1 MEIGIAA
8 LSGLLIF
15 CFFYILFYRLSFKKR
30 LIDKRIN
37 ELNTKESEVEKAD
50 TRKSKKDKPKKRFVF
65 GKKLS
70 ADLEAAGVLLK
81 PEEYLLI
88 WAATTI
94 VPPMIFL
101 IAGGQ
106 LISAVAVL
114 LIGLIIPPL
123 LVARSKRKRMKK
135 FERQLSDSIVL
146 ISNNLRAGFTFQQSM
161 ESVSREMHEPIA
173 GEFKRTLLEIQLGV
187 STEEAMERMVK
198 RTNSSDL
205 SLLVS
210 AVLIQWKVGGN
221 LAEVLDNI
229 ASTIR
234 DRLRIKGEV
243 RVATSSGRISG
254 RIIGF
259 LPIFLIA
266 ILMII
271 NPIYIKE
278 FFSTKIGIIL
288 IIVSICLETLGFLVI
303 KKITDIKM

>member
-1 MEIGIAA
+1 MEIDIAV
-8 LSGLLIF
+8 LSGVLLF
-15 CFFYILFYRLSFKKR
+15 CILNILFYQLSNKKV
-30 LIDKRIN
+30 LIDKRVK
-37 ELNTKESEVEKAD
+37 ELYPKKTELEKAD
-50 TRKSKKDKPKKRFVF
+50 AQKRKKDKQKTRVGF

-70 ADLEAAGVLLK
+70 GDLEAAGILLK
-81 PEEYLLI
+81 PQEYLLI

-106 LISAVAVL
+106 LISVFAVM

-135 FERQLSDSIVL
+135 FEMQLSDSIVL

-161 ESVSREMHEPIA
+161 ESVSKEMHEPIA
-173 GEFKRTLLEIQLGV
+173 GEFKRTLMEIQLGV
-187 STEEAMERMVK
+187 PTEEAMERMVK
-198 RTNSSDL
+198 RTNNSDL

-210 AVLIQWKVGGN
+210 AVLIHWKVGGN

-229 ASTIR
+229 AGTIR

-243 RVATSSGRISG
+243 RIATASGKTSG
-254 RIIGF
+254 LVIGLLPVF
-259 LPIFLIA
+259 LVA
-266 ILMII
+266 ILMIM
-271 NPIYIKE
+271 NPTYIIG
-278 FFSTKIGIIL
+278 FFSTTIGIIL
-288 IIVSICLETLGFLVI
+288 IIVSILMEILGFLVI